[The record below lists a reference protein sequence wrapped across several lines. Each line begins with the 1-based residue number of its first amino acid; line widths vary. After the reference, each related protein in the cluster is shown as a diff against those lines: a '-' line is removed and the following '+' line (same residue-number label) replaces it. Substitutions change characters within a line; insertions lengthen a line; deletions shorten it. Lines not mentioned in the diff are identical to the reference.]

1 MVKFT
6 QEANVAATSRKK
18 VLKIVRDSARHIG
31 MVAENIKAK
40 KKGAARV
47 KVNRYGKLQLHL
59 EVRRKGRNEN
69 GCIVKKSLSSNG

>member
-47 KVNRYGKLQLHL
+47 KGKQ
-59 EVRRKGRNEN
+59 VWKVTATFRSKKKRK
-69 GCIVKKSLSSNG
+69 K